1 LKESGNKNGSLR
13 PIVKWAGGK
22 RQLLPTLRQFY
33 PKNFHRYIEPFLG
46 GAIMYLTL
54 KPSLAVLGDSNRD
67 LIDCYTTVRDRI
79 DELIKAL
86 ENYAP
91 HVLDK
96 EFYYGV
102 RDRDAA
108 DLAPVERAARFIF
121 LNKTCYNGLY
131 RVNRNGRFNVPFG
144 KHKRPPR
151 LYDETNLRGVAL
163 LLQNAE
169 LVTGD
174 FEETVQ
180 CASEGDFLYLDP
192 PYHRSGN
199 SHFTAYSVNGF
210 TENDH
215 VRLAKIFRTLHARGC
230 KLLLCNSDTILVRE
244 LYRDF
249 VVIPIITSRAINCVA
264 EKRNGFPEVLIVN
277 HGEYV
282 KCKY

>member
-1 LKESGNKNGSLR
+1 MKELGRKNGKLK

-22 RQLLPTLRQFY
+22 RQLLRTLRQYY
-33 PKNFHRYIEPFLG
+33 PNNFHRYIEPFLG
-46 GAIMYLTL
+46 GAVIYLTL
-54 KPSLAVLGDSNRD
+54 KPNLAVLGDSNED
-67 LIDCYTTVRDRI
+67 LIDCYTTVKDQV

-91 HVLDK
+91 HVLDRG
-96 EFYYGV
+96 FYYEV
-102 RDRDAA
+102 RDRNAA

-131 RVNRNGRFNVPFG
+131 RVNRDGKFNVPFG
-144 KHKRPPR
+144 KHERPPR
-151 LYDETNLRGVAL
+151 LYDEANLRGVSL

-169 LVTGD
+169 LVAGD

-192 PYHRSGN
+192 PYHRSNN

-215 VRLAKIFRTLHARGC
+215 VRLARTFRALHARGC
-230 KLLLCNSDTILVRE
+230 KLLLCNSDTRLVRE
-244 LYRDF
+244 LYHDF
-249 VVIPIITSRAINCVA
+249 VVIPVITSRAINCIA
-264 EKRNGFPEVLIVN
+264 GRRSGFPEVLIAN
-277 HGEYV
+277 YGQGHPKER
-282 KCKY
+282 

>member
-1 LKESGNKNGSLR
+1 MRESARKNENPR

-33 PKNFHRYIEPFLG
+33 PKNFRRYIEPFLG
-46 GAIMYLTL
+46 GAIIYLTL
-54 KPSLAVLGDSNRD
+54 KPSLAILGDSNRE
-67 LIDCYTTVRDRI
+67 LIDCYTTVRDRT

-86 ENYAP
+86 ENYVP

-96 EFYYGV
+96 EFYYEV
-102 RDRDAA
+102 RDRNAA

-131 RVNRNGRFNVPFG
+131 RVNRDGRFNVPFG
-144 KHKRPPR
+144 KHERPPQ
-151 LYDETNLRGVAL
+151 LYDEANLRGVSL

-180 CASEGDFLYLDP
+180 RASEGDFLYLDP

-199 SHFTAYSVNGF
+199 AHFTAYSVNGF
-210 TENDH
+210 TKDDH
-215 VRLAKIFRTLHARGC
+215 ARLARTFRTLNARGC
-230 KLLLCNSDTILVRE
+230 KLLLCNSDTSLVRE

-249 VVIPIITSRAINCVA
+249 VVISVVTKRAINCIS
-264 EKRNGFPEVLIVN
+264 EKRSGFPEVLILN
-277 HGEYV
+277 YGEGHL
-282 KCKY
+282 KL